1 MNHQMIIYIL
11 GWLLCFDGAFMLI
24 PVITGTVYRE
34 KATLWFLPVMAFCAV
49 AGFLM
54 IRKKPASKTLYARE
68 GYIIVALSWIVMSL
82 FGALP
87 FTLSGAIP
95 NYIDAVFE
103 TVSGFTTTG
112 ATILNDVEALPRCM
126 LMWRSFTHWVGGMG
140 VLVFVMAFIP
150 LSGGQNMHIMKAEST
165 GPSVSKLLPG
175 VKSTAK
181 ILYEIYIVLTAAQ
194 FVLLLFGGMT
204 VFEAINTAFATAG
217 TGGFGVYND
226 SIARFSPYVKYVV
239 SVFML
244 LFSLSFSSYYFLI
257 KKKFKLA
264 FTDEIKT
271 FILIV
276 AAAVA
281 IITVNT
287 ASMFPSVGK
296 AFENV
301 LFTVSSIISTTGFS
315 TVDFEHW
322 PELSRTILVT
332 LMFIGACAG
341 STGGG
346 MKVSRVMILFR
357 NMRIGIRQASH
368 PRNVY
373 KVHLN
378 GKMVNDDTVWRVSRF
393 FIIYAIIIGL
403 SFLVVSLDG
412 FDTETSLTAVLTTLN
427 NVGPG
432 LGMVGATGN
441 FAAFSPLAKSVL
453 IFDMI
458 AGRLELLPVLTM
470 FTPGIWKRFN

>member
-24 PVITGTVYRE
+24 PVITGMAYRE

-112 ATILNDVEALPRCM
+112 ATILNDVESLPRCM

-181 ILYEIYIVLTAAQ
+181 ILY
-194 FVLLLFGGMT
+194 
-204 VFEAINTAFATAG
+204 
-217 TGGFGVYND
+217 
-226 SIARFSPYVKYVV
+226 
-239 SVFML
+239 
-244 LFSLSFSSYYFLI
+244 
-257 KKKFKLA
+257 
-264 FTDEIKT
+264 
-271 FILIV
+271 
-276 AAAVA
+276 
-281 IITVNT
+281 
-287 ASMFPSVGK
+287 
-296 AFENV
+296 
-301 LFTVSSIISTTGFS
+301 
-315 TVDFEHW
+315 
-322 PELSRTILVT
+322 
-332 LMFIGACAG
+332 
-341 STGGG
+341 
-346 MKVSRVMILFR
+346 
-357 NMRIGIRQASH
+357 
-368 PRNVY
+368 
-373 KVHLN
+373 
-378 GKMVNDDTVWRVSRF
+378 
-393 FIIYAIIIGL
+393 
-403 SFLVVSLDG
+403 
-412 FDTETSLTAVLTTLN
+412 
-427 NVGPG
+427 
-432 LGMVGATGN
+432 
-441 FAAFSPLAKSVL
+441 
-453 IFDMI
+453 
-458 AGRLELLPVLTM
+458 
-470 FTPGIWKRFN
+470 